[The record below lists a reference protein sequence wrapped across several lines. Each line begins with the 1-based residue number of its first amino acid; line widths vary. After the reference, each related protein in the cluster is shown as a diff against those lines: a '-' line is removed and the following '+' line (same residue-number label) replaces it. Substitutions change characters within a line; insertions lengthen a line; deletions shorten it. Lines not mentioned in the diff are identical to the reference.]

1 MMKRLNGFVVVV
13 SLAVVG
19 WVMISV
25 VHAQTRDGARRA
37 EQMETGAKASPVFP
51 PPICFRDDLSEVI
64 QRICDRLQ
72 FAGEP
77 HYNVVK
83 LAPNGAI
90 RSIHLIVT
98 ETGEEVL
105 TSYPYGTAFA
115 ASDER
120 DFDVRMKVEE
130 LEGFLTVWSTLDAT
144 PGSLRAA
151 DDATPS
157 PIGVASGLPIG
168 WNNSVGVAPGQC
180 LNYTIAT
187 PSNNVEQASFSS
199 QNTASSTAE
208 QIKVSATVSGAYGAF
223 KASDTFSYSD
233 NFQSSTNASN
243 QYYNLFSLYT
253 LNTTVSG
260 DDPLNSQGQ
269 NAGSSFSTLC
279 GTEYMSSVPVGMV
292 ATISINYGSSSQTTQ
307 TEISNSFK
315 ASVGLNSVS
324 TAVSTSTKDTN
335 ATSYFKF
342 SMIHYGGGTQAA
354 AALNNAFAAENASNE
369 AYYALCAAGNA
380 SACTQFTS
388 NMGSGA
394 TKALNSFNSLVGD
407 LSSATNPDLSF
418 FETFPNGVAGANTT
432 QLVTTA
438 IPLTTNDVLNPYKSK
453 LEQYVTLLNQIATLY
468 NRTGTLNNAVSG
480 GHFNPTSLI
489 DLVSYLDELEN
500 VYKSDRTTLLSNL
513 ETCLAATRVNVKTA
527 CGPIINNTITN
538 AYEWYA
544 SNGAHPNFFAQQN
557 TLALQYTAAF
567 ASEAIPFPSVS
578 LDVFYV
584 DELPSFA
591 IAGSNIAIAGEA
603 ALVSFADRTYIPELL
618 NGSATPTDQPFVSFL
633 VLEPGKPL
641 STNNVSTKVR
651 DGANPSPFDW
661 WSIGVFNPPSFRLRA
676 SPDYFFTT
684 QACTPTFANPCAID
698 FTFAGAIDVVVHQQI
713 QGLFD

>member
-25 VHAQTRDGARRA
+25 VYAQTRDGATRA

-115 ASDER
+115 ASDGR

-144 PGSLRAA
+144 LGSLRAA

-187 PSNNVEQASFSS
+187 PSNHVEQASFSS

-223 KASDTFSYSD
+223 KASNKFSYSD
-233 NFQSSTNASN
+233 NYQSSTNASN

-253 LNTTVSG
+253 LNTTVFG

-269 NAGSSFSTLC
+269 NAGASFSTLC
-279 GTEYMSSVPVGMV
+279 GTNYMSSVPVGAV
-292 ATISINYGSSSQTTQ
+292 A
-307 TEISNSFK
+307 
-315 ASVGLNSVS
+315 
-324 TAVSTSTKDTN
+324 
-335 ATSYFKF
+335 
-342 SMIHYGGGTQAA
+342 
-354 AALNNAFAAENASNE
+354 
-369 AYYALCAAGNA
+369 
-380 SACTQFTS
+380 
-388 NMGSGA
+388 
-394 TKALNSFNSLVGD
+394 
-407 LSSATNPDLSF
+407 
-418 FETFPNGVAGANTT
+418 
-432 QLVTTA
+432 
-438 IPLTTNDVLNPYKSK
+438 
-453 LEQYVTLLNQIATLY
+453 
-468 NRTGTLNNAVSG
+468 
-480 GHFNPTSLI
+480 
-489 DLVSYLDELEN
+489 
-500 VYKSDRTTLLSNL
+500 
-513 ETCLAATRVNVKTA
+513 
-527 CGPIINNTITN
+527 
-538 AYEWYA
+538 
-544 SNGAHPNFFAQQN
+544 
-557 TLALQYTAAF
+557 
-567 ASEAIPFPSVS
+567 
-578 LDVFYV
+578 
-584 DELPSFA
+584 
-591 IAGSNIAIAGEA
+591 
-603 ALVSFADRTYIPELL
+603 
-618 NGSATPTDQPFVSFL
+618 
-633 VLEPGKPL
+633 
-641 STNNVSTKVR
+641 
-651 DGANPSPFDW
+651 
-661 WSIGVFNPPSFRLRA
+661 
-676 SPDYFFTT
+676 
-684 QACTPTFANPCAID
+684 
-698 FTFAGAIDVVVHQQI
+698 
-713 QGLFD
+713 